1 MARRVAVVPHTHWDR
16 EWYSPFQTFRLRLV
30 DLLDGFL
37 PRLEADPSYA
47 RFLLDGQMAVVD
59 DYLEV
64 RPAEEERLRRLA
76 ASGRLAMG
84 PWYILMDEFLVSGE
98 TIVRN
103 MQLGLERAAAFGG
116 AMPVG
121 YLPDMFGHIAQM
133 PQLLRQFG
141 MEHATVW
148 RGVPAAIDKSGFW
161 WIAPD
166 GSRVRAEYMIG
177 GYSNG
182 AAIADDAKALVRRLA
197 ALDAEL
203 EGFLLDGILF
213 MNGTDHEVPQ
223 PWLGRVVAEANA
235 IQDDYEIEV
244 TSLAEYLATAPT
256 DGLPEWRGELRSG
269 ARANLL
275 MGVVSNH
282 VDVKQAAARAER
294 SLERLAEPLSTLYMD
309 ADRWPQPLLDLAWKE
324 VIRNSAHDSICACSH
339 DDVIQSVLHRYAEA
353 RQIAD
358 GLTARAV
365 DALADS
371 MATAGPVI
379 VNASHRARSG
389 LVQLTLTTDGPL
401 PPGTQLV
408 RETPARFAGE
418 RTLSGEE
425 LTALIG
431 AIRSQQL
438 DEATFIDEIEIRDD
452 EDGLSVTLRCD
463 TRLNRVVD
471 IEKAKAELVER
482 IAARPSEMVRIRV
495 DQPSERRLLARVED
509 VPGYGWARFEP
520 SATTT
525 QPVRAT
531 ATGMANG
538 VVTVTVDPADGTFAV
553 DGLAGLGRLVDDG
566 DHGDTYN
573 YSPPADDVVVDTP
586 ESVDIRVLEAGPLR
600 ARLEVMRRYA
610 WPTHL
615 EGKARAG
622 SAPVDVRT
630 VLELRA
636 GERLV
641 RMRTSLTNPSKDH
654 RLRVHFPLPEP
665 ATTSKAECAFAVVER
680 GLDAEGGPTEYGLP
694 TFPARRFVSAG
705 GVTAIGESMLE
716 YELVDHGN
724 ELALTLFRA
733 TGVLGRVDVAYRPLP
748 AGAPLPL
755 ATPQMLGPLSFDLAI
770 HVGDCDPYEVADDAF
785 LPLLVATAPGGGTRP
800 DTGAALTVT
809 GAEVSALRRHTGA
822 VELRVFNPTS
832 ETTTVD
838 LGDRAGWLVDLRGQP
853 REPFEGS
860 FALGPFGIVTV
871 RLGEAGAVA
880 V

>member
-64 RPAEEERLRRLA
+64 RPEEEGRIRRLA

-98 TIVRN
+98 TMVRN

-121 YLPDMFGHIAQM
+121 YLPDMFGHVAQM

-141 MEHATVW
+141 IGHTTVW

-166 GSRVRAEYMIG
+166 GSKVRAEYLIG

-182 AAIADDAKALVRRLA
+182 AAIVDDAKALVRRLESLQSE
-197 ALDAEL
+197 LDD
-203 EGFLLDGILF
+203 FLLDGILF

-223 PWLGRVVAEANA
+223 PWLGRVVAEANE
-235 IQDDYEIEV
+235 IQDDFEIEV

-275 MGVVSNH
+275 MGVASNH

-294 SLERLAEPLSTLYMD
+294 ALERLAEPVATLFGD
-309 ADRWPQPLLDLAWKE
+309 PERWPRSLLDLAWKE
-324 VIRNSAHDSICACSH
+324 VIRNSAHDSICACSN
-339 DDVIQSVLHRYAEA
+339 DEVIHAVLHRYMEA

-358 GLTARAV
+358 GITDRAV
-365 DALADS
+365 ATLAS
-371 MATAGPVI
+371 TMAEAGPVV
-379 VNASHRARSG
+379 VNPSHRRRGG
-389 LVQLTLTTDGPL
+389 LVQMTLTTDGPL
-401 PPGTQLV
+401 PDGTQLI
-408 RETPARFAGE
+408 RETPARFAGA

-425 LTALIG
+425 LTAMIG

-438 DEATFIDEIEIRDD
+438 DEGTFINAVEIRDD
-452 EDGLSVTLRCD
+452 EDGLEVVISAD
-463 TRLNRVVD
+463 TRLHRVVD
-471 IEKAKAELVER
+471 IEKAKADLTER
-482 IAARPSEMVRIRV
+482 IAHRPSEIVRIRV

-520 SATTT
+520 APLRTES
-525 QPVRAT
+525 VRAT
-531 ATGMANG
+531 ATGMTNG
-538 VVTVTVDPADGTFAV
+538 LVTVTVDPADGTFAIDDLV
-553 DGLAGLGRLVDDG
+553 GLGRLVDDG

-573 YSPPADDVVVDTP
+573 YSPPAEDVVVDRPDT
-586 ESVDIRVLEAGPLR
+586 VDVRVLEKGPLR
-600 ARLEVMRRYA
+600 ARIEIARGYT
-610 WPTHL
+610 WPTHI
-615 EGKARAG
+615 EGRGRAG
-622 SAPVDVRT
+622 ASEVPVKT

-641 RMRTSLTNPSKDH
+641 RIRTTLTNPCRDH
-654 RLRVHFPLPEP
+654 RLRMHFPLPST
-665 ATTSKAECAFAVVER
+665 ATTSHAECAFAVVER
-680 GLDAEGGPTEYGLP
+680 GLEAEGGPTEYGLP
-694 TFPARRFVSAG
+694 TFPARRFVVAG
-705 GVTAIGESMLE
+705 GLNVVGDSLLE
-716 YELVDHGN
+716 YEVLREGR

-755 ATPQMLGPLSFDLAI
+755 ETPQMQGPLTFNHAVQI
-770 HVGDCDPYEVADDAF
+770 GDPDPYALADDAF
-785 LPLLVATAPGGGTRP
+785 LPLIVAAAPGGGERP
-800 DTGAALTVT
+800 ARGSALGIT
-809 GAEVSALRRHTGA
+809 GAEVSALRRDSGGI
-822 VELRVFNPTS
+822 ELRVFNPSAEPTR
-832 ETTTVD
+832 VD
-838 LGDRAGWLVDLRGQP
+838 LGDLSGWLVDLRGQP
-853 REPFEGS
+853 VEMFDGS
-860 FALGPFGIVTV
+860 FELAPWRIATV
-871 RLGEAGAVA
+871 RLDAGAVT

>member
-16 EWYSPFQTFRLRLV
+16 EWYAPFQTFRMRLV

-64 RPAEEERLRRLA
+64 RPEEEARLRRLA

-103 MQLGLERAAAFGG
+103 LQLGMERAAAFGG

-133 PQLLRQFG
+133 PQVLQQFG
-141 MEHATVW
+141 IEHTTVW
-148 RGVPAAIDKSGFW
+148 RGVPAAVDKSGFW
-161 WIAPD
+161 WVAPD
-166 GSRVRAEYMIG
+166 GSRVRAEYLIG

-182 AAIADDAKALVRRLA
+182 AAVADDAKALVRRLQ
-197 ALDAEL
+197 ALDEEL
-203 EGFLLDGILF
+203 DDFLLDGILF

-223 PWLGRVVAEANA
+223 AWLGRVVAEAND
-235 IQDDYEIEV
+235 IQDDFEIEV

-256 DGLPEWRGELRSG
+256 DGLAEWRGELRSG

-275 MGVVSNH
+275 MGVASNH
-282 VDVKQAAARAER
+282 VDVKQAAARAEQR
-294 SLERLAEPLSTLYMD
+294 LERLAEPLTTLF
-309 ADRWPQPLLDLAWKE
+309 AEAERWPQTLLDLAWKE
-324 VIRNSAHDSICACSH
+324 MIRNSAHDSICACSH
-339 DDVIQSVLHRYAEA
+339 DEVIQAVLHRYAEA

-358 GLTARAV
+358 GVTDRAV
-365 DALADS
+365 AALASS
-371 MATAGPVI
+371 MAAAGPVVI
-379 VNASHRARSG
+379 NPSHRTRSG
-389 LVQLTLTTDGPL
+389 LVQLTLATDGPL

-425 LTALIG
+425 LIAMVG

-438 DEATFIDEIEIRDD
+438 DEATFINDVDIRDD
-452 EDGLSVTLRCD
+452 EDGLTVTITAD
-463 TRLNRVVD
+463 TRLHRVID
-471 IEKAKAELVER
+471 IEKAKADLAER
-482 IAARPSEMVRIRV
+482 IAHRPSEPVTIRV
-495 DQPSERRLLARVED
+495 DQPSERRVLARVED
-509 VPGYGWARFEP
+509 VPGFGWARYDAAP
-520 SATTT
+520 LTTE
-525 QPVRAT
+525 PVRAT
-531 ATGMANG
+531 DLGMTNG
-538 VVTVTVDPADGTFAV
+538 LVTLTVDPSDGTFAI
-553 DGLAGLGRLVDDG
+553 DDLRGLGRLVDDG

-573 YSPPADDVVVDTP
+573 YSPPADDIVVDTP
-586 ESVDIRVLEAGPLR
+586 ESVDVRILEEGPLR
-600 ARLEVMRRYA
+600 ARLEITRRYT

-615 EGKARAG
+615 EGRARVGAE
-622 SAPVDVRT
+622 PVSVRT
-630 VLELRA
+630 VVELRA

-641 RMRTSLTNPSKDH
+641 RLRTTLTNRCRDH
-654 RLRVHFPLPEP
+654 RLRMHFPLPRT
-665 ATTSKAECAFAVVER
+665 ATASHAECAFAVVER

-705 GVTAIGESMLE
+705 GLTAVGDSLLE
-716 YELVDHGN
+716 YELVHEGST
-724 ELALTLFRA
+724 LAVTLFRA

-755 ATPQMLGPLSFDLAI
+755 ATPQMEGDLTFNHAI
-770 HVGDCDPYEVADDAF
+770 YVGDANPYEIADDAF
-785 LPLLVATAPGGGTRP
+785 LPLLVATAAGGGTRA
-800 DTGAALTVT
+800 DRGSALTVS
-809 GAEVSALRRHTGA
+809 GAEVSSLRRHTGA
-822 VELRVFNPTS
+822 IELRVFNPTP
-832 ETTTVD
+832 EATRVD
-838 LGDRAGWLVDLRGQP
+838 VGDRSGWLVDLRGQP
-853 REPFEGS
+853 VEPFDGGFEL
-860 FALGPFGIVTV
+860 APF
-871 RLGEAGAVA
+871 RLATARLDADAVS